1 MELLEAWEAREGR
14 FQKSWLVWNFS
25 TVAVVAVAE
34 ALLRTRVSSVFKS
47 PAVR

>member
-25 TVAVVAVAE
+25 TVGVAE
-34 ALLRTRVSSVFKS
+34 ALLRTRVSGVFHKL

>member
-25 TVAVVAVAE
+25 TVAVAK
-34 ALLRTRVSSVFKS
+34 ALLRTRVSSVFHKL